1 MYVAFYTRAKA
12 LIKKV
17 ISLKKM
23 FEKYIKYFLKVVNKY
38 GIKTIGKQHGAE
50 VNIVFFLKNIFK
62 YFLKANFNLFIILIL
77 VLNIKP
83 I

>member
-38 GIKTIGKQHGAE
+38 GIKTIGKSMQQK
-50 VNIVFFLKNIFK
+50 LK
-62 YFLKANFNLFIILIL
+62 
-77 VLNIKP
+77 
-83 I
+83 

>member
-23 FEKYIKYFLKVVNKY
+23 FEKYIKYFLKVINKY
-38 GIKTIGKQHGAE
+38 GFKTIGKQHAAE
-50 VNIVFFLKNIFK
+50 VKIVFFKNIFK
-62 YFLKANFNLFIILIL
+62 YFLKLNFNLFIILIL

>member
-17 ISLKKM
+17 IALKKM

-38 GIKTIGKQHGAE
+38 GIKTIEKQYVAE
-50 VNIVFFLKNIFK
+50 VKKIFFFK
-62 YFLKANFNLFIILIL
+62 YI
-77 VLNIKP
+77 
-83 I
+83 